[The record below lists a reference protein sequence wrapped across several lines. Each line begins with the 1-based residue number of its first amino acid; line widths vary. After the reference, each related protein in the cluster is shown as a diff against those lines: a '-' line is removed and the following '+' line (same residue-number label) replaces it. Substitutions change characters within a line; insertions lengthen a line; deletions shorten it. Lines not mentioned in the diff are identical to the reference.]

1 MIDSAKLI
9 SIATSSRFL
18 SLLNWKLPSPPHSHT
33 RPPHNAPVAKQRVQI
48 LSDSPSLSCP
58 GAQGTEFNFNPIYIL
73 YTHTNT
79 RLHVKWLI
87 TMFSLLFLHQLVY
100 CFIFYSLFLL
110 KLLSRLTPPQLLATC
125 KLQPSCWRDLS
136 LFSVKIL
143 DLFILFFS
151 LIIFYFTQIWICNEL
166 ASFNGIR
173 WGITSLSF
181 SSKDF
186 QLHI

>member
-1 MIDSAKLI
+1 MPLRHASNLYSIGNCHHPLTLI
-9 SIATSSRFL
+9 PVPHTMPQ
-18 SLLNWKLPSPPHSHT
+18 LPSNVS
-33 RPPHNAPVAKQRVQI
+33 KSF
-48 LSDSPSLSCP
+48 SDSPSLSCP

-143 DLFILFFS
+143 DLFILFFPWS
-151 LIIFYFTQIWICNEL
+151 LFTSPRSEFVMNWQVLIVFGEV
-166 ASFNGIR
+166 
-173 WGITSLSF
+173 
-181 SSKDF
+181 
-186 QLHI
+186 